1 MSEVK
6 NTVEGGAITSGEKN
20 TTLLLLLRRS
30 LRHARRFLAGVVVG
44 DALAGCGPQD
54 VVDPED
60 HLGSLRGRKD
70 DLTLASQRLGDA
82 QGGHVADATAF
93 HVWKK
98 NENRGI

>member
-20 TTLLLLLRRS
+20 HNAVAAATSFQAATFF

-60 HLGSLRGRKD
+60 HLGGLRGRKD

-93 HVWKK
+93 HV
-98 NENRGI
+98 